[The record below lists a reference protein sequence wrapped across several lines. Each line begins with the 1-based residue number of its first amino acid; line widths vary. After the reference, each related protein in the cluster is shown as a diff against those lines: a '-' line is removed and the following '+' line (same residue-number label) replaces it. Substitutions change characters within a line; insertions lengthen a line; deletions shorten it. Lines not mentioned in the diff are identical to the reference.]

1 MATLYV
7 SDLDGTLLNPQAK
20 LSEKTISILNA
31 LIDQGV
37 YFSYATARSFSS
49 ASLVTAGLRLS
60 LPVITYN
67 GTFFVRPQDGHI
79 LEALTF
85 DSFQVDYIRSVME
98 RHGVSPLVYSL
109 QDGIERV
116 SWVHGR
122 ENAGVQSYLQSRAGD
137 RRLNGLS
144 DEAELYRGSVFY
156 CTLIG
161 TKQEL
166 EPLLPLFQDRM
177 QFVCTFQQEIYKEDE
192 YWLEVMP
199 TGATKAQGMERLK
212 RMTGCDRVVCFG
224 DGLNDIPMF
233 EAADEAYAV
242 GNAHARLKEMAT
254 AVIGTNQNDGVA
266 EWMEKSCNLRFKSKP
281 PI

>member
-1 MATLYV
+1 MPTLYV

-20 LSEKTISILNA
+20 LSGKTISILNA
-31 LIDQGV
+31 LIEQRV

-85 DSFQVDYIRSVME
+85 DALQVDYIRSVME
-98 RHGVSPLVYSL
+98 RHGASPLVYSL
-109 QDGIERV
+109 QDGMERV
-116 SWVHGR
+116 SWVR
-122 ENAGVQSYLQSRAGD
+122 EQENTGVKSYLQSRAGD

-144 DEAELYRGSVFY
+144 DEAGLYQGSVFY
-156 CTLIG
+156 VTLIG
-161 TKQEL
+161 TKEEL
-166 EPLLPLFQDRM
+166 EPLVSQFRDCT
-177 QFVCTFQQEIYKEDE
+177 QFVCLFQREIYKEDE
-192 YWLEVMP
+192 YWLEIMP
-199 TGATKAQGMERLK
+199 AGATKAQGMERLK
-212 RMTGCDRVVCFG
+212 RMIGCDRVVCFG

-242 GNAHARLKEMAT
+242 GNAHVRLKEMAA

-266 EWMEKSCNLRFKSKP
+266 EWMEKSCKL
-281 PI
+281 